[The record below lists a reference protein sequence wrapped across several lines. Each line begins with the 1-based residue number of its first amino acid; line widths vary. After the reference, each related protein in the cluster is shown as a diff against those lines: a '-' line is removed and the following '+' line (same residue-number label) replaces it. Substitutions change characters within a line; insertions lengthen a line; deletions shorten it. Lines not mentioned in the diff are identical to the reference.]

1 MEQPCVRQKSPHI
14 PPELWLKIFAMAT
27 SFPGA
32 IDPAPP
38 YRVDA
43 SPHRLGWPNER
54 ETEETDATKL
64 KLALVLVCRSW
75 WQMTMEVL
83 YEIVSLR
90 QRASPQGATHV
101 KALLRTLNASA
112 GANCIKKYGRKKC
125 GRQKRVKGVEGTAV
139 VDGAGMSDH
148 V

>member
-64 KLALVLVCRSW
+64 KLALVLVCRS
-75 WQMTMEVL
+75 
-83 YEIVSLR
+83 
-90 QRASPQGATHV
+90 
-101 KALLRTLNASA
+101 
-112 GANCIKKYGRKKC
+112 
-125 GRQKRVKGVEGTAV
+125 
-139 VDGAGMSDH
+139 
-148 V
+148 